1 MFGRS
6 KHGWIGLDIGASNIK
21 LAQMVRQGDRLHLAE
36 AAIVPR
42 SGAWRDD
49 DVLDAPPI
57 SAADEISAAL
67 VTAQTS
73 GRKAAATLPTT
84 VCQFHTARHVETG
97 GSEQIAAIVD
107 ELATVGVGLEDRVFD
122 IWPGLATKS
131 GNGGVNVLSTSNRW
145 SETTTSDLYQA
156 GLGIEVID
164 GLPQAIARAVGLV
177 SASSSSTVAALDWG
191 YTGATFVL
199 VDQQQA
205 VYVRQLRHCALVD
218 ALTAVAEQLNLT
230 EDEASELM
238 QTVNVSPRHN
248 DAPDEVSQVVAE
260 LIDPVVDHLVGELRR
275 TLEHLHNVG
284 KNMTPKRLFLAPNVI
299 YLFGGGATLGGVDL
313 LLSHRL
319 NRQVKVW
326 QLNDDARVTATS
338 KQAPICMLGPA
349 IALST
354 LRWEA
359 RE

>member
-6 KHGWIGLDIGASNIK
+6 KHGWIGLDIGARNLK
-21 LAQMVRQGDRLHLAE
+21 LAQVVRQGDRLRLAE

-42 SGAWRDD
+42 SNAWRDD
-49 DVLDAPPI
+49 DVLDAPPV

-73 GRKAAATLPTT
+73 GRRAAATLPTT
-84 VCQFHTARHVETG
+84 ACQFHTARHVEAG

-107 ELATVGVGLEDRVFD
+107 ELATVGVSLEGRVFD

-145 SETTTSDLYQA
+145 SETTTADLYRA
-156 GLGIEVID
+156 GLGTEVID
-164 GLPQAIARAVGLV
+164 GVPQALARAVGLV
-177 SASSSSTVAALDWG
+177 GGSSSNTVAALDWG

-199 VDQQQA
+199 VDAQQA
-205 VYVRQLRHCALVD
+205 VYVRQLRHCALSD
-218 ALTAVAEQLNLT
+218 AITTVAEQLNLT
-230 EDEASELM
+230 VDEASELM
-238 QTVNVSPRHN
+238 HTLNMSPKPA
-248 DAPDEVSQVVAE
+248 DTPDEVSQVVAE

-284 KNMTPKRLFLAPNVI
+284 KNMTPKRLFLAPNVM
-299 YLFGGGATLGGVDL
+299 YLFGGGAALGGIDVV
-313 LLSHRL
+313 LSHQL

-326 QLNDDARVTATS
+326 QLSEDAKATAASKRV
-338 KQAPICMLGPA
+338 PICMLGPA
-349 IALST
+349 IALSG

-359 RE
+359 QL